1 MPQSVASPPLAPV
14 GFDVDVYVV
23 LDDFGSIGRSYRET
37 AEEGADRESLI
48 RDLMDA
54 QYNNP
59 VRIVCF
65 NTAKGT
71 SRDATLEIAR
81 EVCDRA
87 STKVEKI
94 SPGLLDFIEWELDRA
109 KRLYSLSARPLNIF
123 SSLPSVLS
131 RLVL

>member
-1 MPQSVASPPLAPV
+1 MSQSVASPPLAPV

-37 AEEGADRESLI
+37 AEEDADRESLI
-48 RDLMDA
+48 RDLMGG

-81 EVCDRA
+81 EIQDRV
-87 STKVEKI
+87 SREGEEI
-94 SPGLLDFIEWELDRA
+94 SPGLRDFIEWELGRS
-109 KRLYSLSARPLNIF
+109 KRLSQTTPACT
-123 SSLPSVLS
+123 
-131 RLVL
+131 

>member
-1 MPQSVASPPLAPV
+1 MSQSVASPPLAPV

-48 RDLMDA
+48 RDLMGG

-71 SRDATLEIAR
+71 SRDATLEIAQ
-81 EVCDRA
+81 EIQDRV
-87 STKVEKI
+87 SRKGEEI
-94 SPGLLDFIEWELDRA
+94 SPGLRDFIEWELDRSN
-109 KRLYSLSARPLNIF
+109 RLSQTTRACAHDCSY
-123 SSLPSVLS
+123 
-131 RLVL
+131 